1 MFVTLSSLIRR
12 RPAHRQARR
21 GSFTQR
27 LMRWAGTRSVSR
39 WRFSPLAGAA
49 AAVLMGQSALAAPGQ
64 FTLPEPLQGVRT
76 IRGKTF
82 TFQPT
87 GQNSVL
93 GPKVEFR
100 DAQGRPQ
107 VSMKLVQTSRSGI
120 YNWSSFDI
128 GSSATFEIDMQAGP
142 GSSALNRVV
151 GSTKLSEIH
160 GRLKSNGNVFLI
172 NPNGVLFGQGAQVN
186 VQGLVAST
194 LDVSDEVF
202 LNGLSTI
209 NTNNA
214 TFRWQDLS
222 DDGLVTFDHPDNYVL
237 VDQGATITTPS
248 GGRVWLMARKVENRG
263 TVSVE
268 GGQAALLGG
277 EAVYIKTPDQEPAL
291 YASEVN
297 PNLPVLRGFLF
308 EVDNAQGEVNNLG
321 QVLTD
326 RGNTTL
332 MAHTVRHSGRIRAT
346 TSVQENGSVFL
357 LARSGVGE
365 GDTARAQS
373 AGHLTLGTGSRVEIT
388 PDNTQK
394 ASGSVQTTM
403 SRIELNGQSIVME
416 GARDGLAGAQVQ
428 APAATVNVRAEASP
442 NYQPLGA
449 TNPAYQGTRPAEG
462 RIVMGSGAA
471 IDVSGTTDTVASVAR
486 HFVTTEFIRNGDL
499 ASNPFLKD
507 GALLNTKVTYDTRSA
522 PAVLEAA
529 THQGYKDS
537 IQTTAGER
545 MAKGGQVN
553 LVATGA
559 VLMQAGSTVD
569 VSGGQVRFTEAVVN
583 PTLLLGADGQTY
595 SVNSARPNVQVVA
608 LSGKPKVESTRY
620 GQVASPTAS
629 FSRVENG
636 YTHGADGGRLLV
648 HAPAMALDGQVRANV
663 QQGERQRAGVDAR
676 AAQASVRI
684 GLSAQGNLLKGLNIR
699 VPGRPLSDL
708 EAEAVTA
715 LWADP
720 INAAVPERS
729 LVSSTWFNASGAGE
743 ITVNAAGGIHID
755 DGAHLRLQRGGS
767 LSLQAAGAEGIY
779 VGGDITGSGAAVSVT
794 TASLQAADPQAGGIT
809 LAQGRR
815 IDVAGDLVNQRLG
828 GAQLV
833 TAVAGGSVNLRSAA
847 GVDLQSG
854 TRIDVSGGA
863 TVQAN
868 NSIRVT
874 RAGDI
879 SVVANTEAGTR
890 AGQFQAVNLGAELSG
905 FTLAGTV
912 ARAFNDGD
920 DARMARRGRLTLKV
934 GEIDIAGSS
943 SINPTAPDG
952 LVLGSNFF
960 NQGGFSQFDLD
971 GVRRLTVHEGARIA
985 PQVARRVAKF
995 SLLGAATGGTL
1006 ASHVREQTLP
1016 EGLSPARSVAIR
1028 STGYA
1033 DNVSVAASELNGA
1046 LSVQA
1051 GSQID
1056 AGPRGAVT
1064 LSGGKSLIVDGAVK
1078 AAGGRITTELVGL
1091 DSTPDVDS
1099 RVLGTYRLG
1108 ANAVLDVSG
1117 TTVLSPGNVGQQ
1129 RAGTVLDAGQITVQA
1144 PSSLSATTAVDLA
1157 KGAQLLANGTQ
1168 STLDVQSL
1176 GPGGVVLTERQDVAS
1191 NGGVIAIHA
1200 GAAGSS
1206 LSATLQASAGSSEA
1220 QGGTLKLSI
1229 TDSGSISA
1237 PIASLQVQQSLVT
1250 EGAEPGVMRV
1260 SADAIRDGGFAHV
1273 TLAST
1278 DDITAVGNVE
1288 LTVAGDMT
1296 LDAPTLAVLDGG
1308 NAKWAAAGRLARTNT
1323 QLFAPAGS
1331 TGGDGQITLQGGVLD
1346 VSGTHTT
1353 QGAEQ
1358 LRLTAGKEI
1367 RFHAI
1372 SAQRRQGQLD
1382 TGAST
1387 VVLDAPQVNVA
1398 TATDYALNAGGDG
1411 VKRLIVTGGDVQ
1423 SPQPL
1428 SAGGR
1433 LTLKADDITIDGV
1446 VRAPFGQIQ
1455 LQAPTITLTSNA
1467 RLSVSG
1473 DGLVVPYGSTA
1484 DAGTRWLLNGQEVSA
1499 PPAKTITL
1507 DASDGQ
1513 VTVASGAQ
1521 LDLSAGGQLVG
1532 WEFVPGP
1539 GGSRDVFNGTFESGT
1554 FAVVPSVKGLGGID
1568 TDLLARSGLNDT
1580 VLATAASRQIT
1591 FGEGGPV
1598 PAGTYTILPARY
1610 ALLKGGFLIR
1620 QASTSIPLQVG
1631 QSQTL
1636 NTGAVRVG
1644 AQVGVLGQAMPA
1656 APSATFE
1663 VLTREQAL
1671 RFSEISTTTFDGLV
1685 NAQADRAGVAPARR
1699 AMDAGT
1705 LDLVAKRVSLEGD
1718 LAFRRVQGGRGGEL
1732 NIASDKVQVGGSTA
1746 TASNDTLVLDVG
1758 QLNRTGVDS
1767 LLIGGRRSGQAA
1779 DGHRRVDVSASEVV
1793 VATQAGESLTLAD
1806 VILVGQDKVVVSD
1819 GAVVQA
1825 ATPEGGRVGA
1835 ENLTVQGDGALVRV
1849 SADPQAQTR
1858 RVATQDQPINRER
1871 GDVVVA
1877 NGAVLQGGSVVIEG
1891 TRSATL
1897 GSAVALN
1904 TQALVLGANEV
1915 ALGSGVADMGGSGAP
1930 VLRVGNDLLNQLT
1943 LVDRLTLRAFGG
1955 VSLTGNEDV
1964 AVRQSLTLDT
1974 PVLRQADGAV
1984 NTIQAG
1990 ALSLNNSSGTQA
2002 VATSG
2007 TGTLVLRATGQ
2018 SGQDG
2023 QVRFNDGVMVTQG
2036 SGQVQVQAA
2045 GSVVINSRREIST
2058 AVVGQAR
2065 PDGYAEAPDDSGAV
2079 RLSSRAVTS
2088 GLQTQADLSI
2098 TAQSI
2103 TATNGALGLLD
2114 AGQASLSVQQSSSG
2128 VPSAVAAA
2136 SSGLGAQISLHG
2148 AAITQGG
2155 TVQARA
2161 GTVALRT
2168 TGQDIHFTENSRTDV
2183 DGSAWTVDGVKVPI
2197 AAGLIK
2203 AQADVGHI
2211 TVAQGAVLT
2220 ASAATGVAGAEAGE
2234 VRLVAQQGEV
2244 RLDGEVRL
2252 LSDAGQRGGSLQIDA
2267 RTAPSLDDL
2276 AARLTASA
2284 TQAAQAQGSAQ
2295 VRQNATQSLS
2305 VHQRD
2310 GQNMVLSVGQTLRAQ
2325 QVQLVADRAPEQTE
2339 GGQIHILGRVDAS
2352 GQQGGRIHL
2361 SAAGDVVLGDGQGQ
2375 VGSALLNA
2383 SASGAKQ
2390 DGGEI
2395 QLASRDG
2402 VVRLKADG
2410 LVQMQGGAGADG
2422 GQLTLRASVRDAGVA
2437 EADTGT
2443 GNVKVAA
2450 IESQLM
2456 GVKSLT
2462 VQGEERAE
2470 VNALGSAQLTAVKNR
2485 SQAFQATARSLDTL
2499 NGVLNGRMVGGV
2511 ASIQSAQVLESSNDL
2526 TLSSAWNLTA
2536 LNRRQVGSQFVVEV
2550 SQDTPLDLSIRTSGH
2565 LNVAASLSGGFIN
2578 TPLTGVAQNS
2588 SAANTALNN
2597 ALRVAA
2603 ADLPVGSGS
2612 SINLVAG
2619 ADLNSAHL
2627 LATQAGG
2634 DGSVRIGNPD
2644 GTTRVFVR
2652 STTGDIQ
2659 VAAAGNI
2666 VLENDRATVYTTGRL
2681 PTSVEVTGA
2690 LGFGVGSLT
2699 SASLHRDLITRGS
2712 GTNTSRQLP
2721 FMLEGGSIGLTAG
2734 GSVRT
2739 DVITTPSFVS
2749 DWTFHK
2755 SDRSASKS
2763 QAWWSRYDL
2772 FDMGVA
2778 TFGGGDI
2785 RATAGDD
2792 VVNTGFVTA
2801 TSAYRD
2807 VDGALRQFGGGQVQV
2822 KADGNLTGLM
2832 AKVGGAQARFTAG
2845 ENIDGSAERGAASL
2859 MYENTQMTVR
2869 AAQDV
2874 LVDLITEAGLHEK
2887 GSGNN
2892 DASRSFG
2899 ITGLGRDASLS
2910 LVAVSGDLRMNDVLQ
2925 PGVDTNHAAA
2935 ALLPADTVIAAP
2947 AGSVVASR
2955 LNQMPQEQGARL
2967 SVLAGVDLQ
2976 VGSVNVAAR
2985 SLYGSGVVWVGNS
2998 EPVVGFLNGVDANG
3012 TLVIGG
3018 LAEGGR
3024 REPIR
3029 LVAETGD
3036 VTLRAELADAARV
3049 IAGGDVNLPSFLS
3062 QHQDGNELTL
3072 IQAGRDVNMVTLDG
3086 RAVVRGPGDLLV
3098 MAGRDVNLGLP
3109 GGLEANGN
3117 RENGALAD
3125 GSAKVTVLAGVNA
3138 DGLDHALAQSRY
3150 FHLLGGAG
3158 VANRPADLYAHLL
3171 AVQAGQA
3178 LPALGSG
3185 QAQAFLALPF
3195 NEQLQ
3200 QARALVGEAAYQQAV
3215 LTYMQGRDGKPG
3227 MGLAAALALVDQLP
3241 QRERTSLLGQVLAP
3255 AWQQALTPSQQRDVA
3270 MAMALNPSTFL
3281 RDVKAGLSNS
3291 TEPVMP
3297 PISGDGLGESLE
3309 LSPRGKQ
3316 LADYV
3321 QRRTGQ
3327 RPTNLTAA
3335 LDQFQA
3341 LSAEHQWLY
3350 THEVLQTELVA
3361 SGVNAA
3367 KQTSQSAKL
3376 DAYQRGMDALATV
3389 FPGSKPQSGLLMGSS
3404 SIKTQQGSDIAIFT
3418 PHGGMNV
3425 GRLTGAADSTA
3436 AASLGIV
3443 TTSGGS
3449 ITGVVR
3455 DSIEVNQSRVFVV
3468 QEGDMLLWA
3477 SQGNIDAGKG
3487 SKTVTGAPAPVFR
3500 IVDGQLQVDTTGSF
3514 SGSGIATLDANSK
3527 AYLFAPR
3534 GEINAGEAGI
3544 KTLGS
3549 LTIDAPVIVGGNDIQ
3564 IAGGGNLAPPPVV
3577 GNAATS
3583 LGDLGQSAT
3592 AAGPEQADESER
3604 AAGTPRRRLLLDF
3617 LGFGSD
3623 EAEEDDEDD
3632 KKKRQGA

>member
-27 LMRWAGTRSVSR
+27 LMRWAGTRSASR

-100 DAQGRPQ
+100 DAQGQ
-107 VSMKLVQTSRSGI
+107 LQSVTMKLVQTSRSGI

-128 GSSATFEIDMQAGP
+128 GSSATFEIDMQAGS

-160 GRLKSNGNVFLI
+160 GKLKSNGNVFLI
-172 NPNGVLFGQGAQVN
+172 NPNGVLFGKGAQVN

-237 VDQGATITTPS
+237 VDKDATIITPS

-277 EAVYIKTPDQEPAL
+277 EAVYIKTPDQEPKL

-297 PNLPVLRGFLF
+297 ANLPVLRGFLF
-308 EVDNAQGEVNNLG
+308 EVDNATGEVNNLG
-321 QVLTD
+321 QIMTE

-346 TSVQENGSVFL
+346 TTVQENGSVFL
-357 LARSGVGE
+357 LARSGVQGNE
-365 GDTARAQS
+365 AVRAQS
-373 AGHLTLGTGSRVEIT
+373 AGSLTLEAGSRIDIT
-388 PDNTQK
+388 PDNSQK

-403 SRIELNGQSIVME
+403 SRIELNGQTIVME
-416 GARDGLAGAQVQ
+416 GARDGLAGAQVK
-428 APAATVNVRAEASP
+428 APAANVNVRAEATP
-442 NYQPLGA
+442 NYDTLGA
-449 TNPAYQGTRPAEG
+449 ANVAYQGTAAAEG
-462 RIVMGSGAA
+462 RFVMGAGAT
-471 IDVSGTTDTVASVAR
+471 IDVSGTTDTVDSVAR

-499 ASNPFLKD
+499 ASNPFLKE

-559 VLMQAGSTVD
+559 VLMQEGSTVD

-583 PTLLLGADGQTY
+583 PTRLLGADGQTY
-595 SVNSARPNVQVVA
+595 SVNTARTTVQVVA
-608 LSGKPKVESTRY
+608 VSGKAQTDATRY
-620 GQVASPTAS
+620 GVVASPVASTA
-629 FSRVENG
+629 RVEAG
-636 YTHGADGGRLLV
+636 YTQGADGGRLVV

-676 AAQASVRI
+676 AAQASVRL
-684 GLSAQGNLLKGLNIR
+684 GLSTQGNLLQGLSVR
-699 VPGRPLSDL
+699 VPGTPASTSTLWVDPLG
-708 EAEAVTA
+708 AA
-715 LWADP
+715 L
-720 INAAVPERS
+720 PERS
-729 LVSSTWFNASGAGE
+729 SVSAAWFNASGAGSL
-743 ITVNAAGGIHID
+743 TVSSAGGIHID

-767 LSLQAAGAEGIY
+767 LSLQAGGAEGIY
-779 VGGDITGSGAAVSVT
+779 LGGDITGAGASVSIS
-794 TASLQAADPQAGGIT
+794 TASLQVADPEAGGIT

-815 IDVAGDLVNQRLG
+815 IDVAGDVVNQRRD
-828 GAQLV
+828 GASV
-833 TAVAGGSVNLRSAA
+833 GNAVAGGSVSLRSAA

-863 TVQAN
+863 TVLAN
-868 NSIRVT
+868 NSIRGT

-879 SVVANTEAGTR
+879 SVVANTEAGAR
-890 AGQFQAVNLGAELSG
+890 AGQFDAVNLGAELSG
-905 FTLAGTV
+905 YTLAGTV
-912 ARAFNDGD
+912 VRAFNDVG
-920 DARMARRGRLTLKV
+920 DARTGKLTLRV
-934 GEIDIAGSS
+934 GEIDIVGSS
-943 SINPTAPDG
+943 SSNVTAPDG
-952 LVLGSNFF
+952 LVLGSDFF

-985 PQVARRVAKF
+985 PQVSRWLAQP
-995 SLLGAATGGTL
+995 SLLNAATGSVL
-1006 ASHVREQTLP
+1006 ATRVQAQVLPDTMSPVRSL
-1016 EGLSPARSVAIR
+1016 AIR
-1028 STGYA
+1028 SSGYA
-1033 DNVSVAASELNGA
+1033 DNVSVASSDLNGA
-1046 LSVQA
+1046 LTLQA
-1051 GSQID
+1051 GGQID
-1056 AGPRGAVT
+1056 AGARGAVT
-1064 LSGGKSLIVDGAVK
+1064 LSGGKSLMVDGSVK

-1091 DSTPDVDS
+1091 DSTPAVDS
-1099 RVLGTYRLG
+1099 RVQGTYRLG
-1108 ANAVLDVSG
+1108 STAVLDVSG
-1117 TTVLSPGNVGQQ
+1117 TTLLSPNNLAGQ
-1129 RAGTVLDAGQITVQA
+1129 RAGEVLGGGQITVQV
-1144 PSSLSATTAVDLA
+1144 PSSLGATTPIELRE
-1157 KGAQLLANGTQ
+1157 GAQLLANGAQ
-1168 STLDVQSL
+1168 SALDVQTL
-1176 GPGGVVLTERQDVAS
+1176 GAGGVVRTQRQTMAS
-1191 NGGVIAIHA
+1191 NGGQININV

-1206 LSATLQASAGSSEA
+1206 LAGTLQARAGADTA
-1220 QGGTLKLSI
+1220 QGGTLQLSI
-1229 TDSGSISA
+1229 NDGGSTRW
-1237 PIASLQVQQSLVT
+1237 PTASLQVQQAAVT
-1250 EGAEPGVMRV
+1250 DAITPGALRV
-1260 SADAIRDGGFAHV
+1260 SADAIQEGGFARV
-1273 TLAST
+1273 VLSST
-1278 DDITAVGNVE
+1278 DEIAAVGDVR
-1288 LTVAGDMT
+1288 LAVAGDMT
-1296 LDAPTLAVLDGG
+1296 LDAPTLAVREGAQAL
-1308 NAKWAAAGRLARTNT
+1308 WSAAGRLARTNT
-1323 QLFAPAGS
+1323 QLLAPAAA
-1331 TGGDGQITLQGGVLD
+1331 TGGAGQITLQAGVLD
-1346 VSGTHTT
+1346 ISGTHTT
-1353 QGAEQ
+1353 QGAQQ
-1358 LRLTAGKEI
+1358 LNLKAREEI
-1367 RFHAI
+1367 RFHAL

-1382 TGAST
+1382 IGAQT
-1387 VVLDAPQVNVA
+1387 VVLEAPQVNVA
-1398 TATDYALNAGGDG
+1398 TATDYTVSLSGDG
-1411 VKRLIVTGGDVQ
+1411 VKRLTVQGGEAS
-1423 SPQPL
+1423 SPPPL

-1455 LQAPTITLTSNA
+1455 LQAPSVTLTSNA
-1467 RLSVSG
+1467 LVSVSG

-1484 DAGTRWLLNGQEVSA
+1484 DAGTRWLLNGQDVSA

-1507 DASDGQ
+1507 DAGDGQ

-1568 TDLLARSGLNDT
+1568 PDLLTLSGLNDS
-1580 VLATAASRQIT
+1580 VLTTSASRQIT

-1610 ALLKGGFLIR
+1610 ALLQGGFLIR

-1685 NAQADRAGVAPARR
+1685 NAQAERAGVEPARR
-1699 AMDAGT
+1699 AMDAGS
-1705 LDLVAKRVSLEGD
+1705 LDLVARRVSLEGD
-1718 LAFRRVQGGRGGEL
+1718 LAYRRVQGGRGGEL
-1732 NIASDKVQVGGSTA
+1732 NIASDKVQVGGSAA

-1779 DGHRRVDVSASEVV
+1779 DGSRRVEVSASEVV
-1793 VATQAGESLTLAD
+1793 VVDGGEPLALAD
-1806 VILVGQDKVVVSD
+1806 VILVGQDKVAVSE

-1825 ATPEGGRVGA
+1825 AVSAGNRQSA
-1835 ENLTVQGDGALVRV
+1835 DSLTVEGDGALVRV
-1849 SADPQAQTR
+1849 SADAQVATR
-1858 RVATQDQPINRER
+1858 RVGSDDQPITRER

-1877 NGAVLQGGSVVIEG
+1877 DGAVLQGGSLVIEG

-1897 GSAVALN
+1897 GRTAVLSA
-1904 TQALVLGANEV
+1904 QALVLGADEV
-1915 ALGSGVADMGGSGAP
+1915 ALGDGVVDMGVGDAP
-1930 VLRVGNDLLNQLT
+1930 VLRVGNELLNQLSQ
-1943 LVDRLTLRAFGG
+1943 VDRLTLRAFGG
-1955 VSLTGNEDV
+1955 VSLAAGEDV
-1964 AVRQSLTLDT
+1964 AVRQALTLDT

-1984 NTIQAG
+1984 NIIQAG
-1990 ALSLNNSSGTQA
+1990 ALALNNSSGTPS

-2007 TGTLVLRATGQ
+2007 TGTLVLHATGQ
-2018 SGQDG
+2018 NGQDG
-2023 QVRFNDGVMVTQG
+2023 HVRFNDGVVATQG

-2045 GSVVINSRREIST
+2045 GSVVLNSRREVST
-2058 AVVGQAR
+2058 AVVDQAR
-2065 PDGYAEAPDDSGAV
+2065 PDGYAEAPDDNGAV
-2079 RLSSRAVTS
+2079 RLSSRAVAS
-2088 GLQTQADLSI
+2088 GLQTQGDLTIS
-2098 TAQSI
+2098 AQSV
-2103 TATNGALGLLD
+2103 TATDGAVGMLD
-2114 AGQASLSVQQSSSG
+2114 AGQGGLTVLPSASG
-2128 VPSAVAAA
+2128 ATGAVAAA
-2136 SSGLGAQISLHG
+2136 TSGLGAQISLQG

-2155 TVQARA
+2155 TVQAGA
-2161 GTVALRT
+2161 GTVALRAT
-2168 TGQDIHFTENSRTDV
+2168 SQEIRFTEGSRTDV
-2183 DGSAWTVDGVKVPI
+2183 DGTAWTVDGVKVPI

-2203 AQADVGHI
+2203 AQADAGDV
-2211 TVAQGAVLT
+2211 TVALGAVLS
-2220 ASAATGVAGAEAGE
+2220 ASAAAGVAGAEAGE

-2276 AARLTASA
+2276 AARLLASA
-2284 TQAAQAQGSAQ
+2284 AQAAQAQGSTQA
-2295 VRQNATQSLS
+2295 RHNATQSLS

-2310 GQNMVLSVGQTLRAQ
+2310 GQNMVLSAGQTLRAQ
-2325 QVQLVADRAPEQTE
+2325 QVQLVADRVPEQTE
-2339 GGQIHILGRVDAS
+2339 GGHIHILGQVDAS
-2352 GQQGGRIHL
+2352 GVQGGEIRL
-2361 SAAGDVVLGDGQGQ
+2361 SAEGDVVLGDGQGAA
-2375 VGSALLNA
+2375 GSALLNT
-2383 SASGAKQ
+2383 SASGAQQ

-2395 QLASRDG
+2395 HLASREG
-2402 VVRLKADG
+2402 VVRLQADG
-2410 LVQMQGGAGADG
+2410 LVNMQGGTDADG
-2422 GQLTLRASVRDAGVA
+2422 GTLTLRAGVRDADQA
-2437 EADTGT
+2437 DPDTGV

-2450 IESQLM
+2450 IEAQLQGVSQ
-2456 GVKSLT
+2456 LT
-2462 VQGEERAE
+2462 VQGEERVE
-2470 VNALGSAQLTAVKNR
+2470 VGALGAAELTALKNR
-2485 SQAFQATARSLDTL
+2485 SLAFQATARSLDTL
-2499 NGVLNGRMVGGV
+2499 NKVLNGRTVDGV
-2511 ASIQSAQVLESSNDL
+2511 ARIQSAQVLESNDDL
-2526 TLSSAWNLTA
+2526 TLNTAWNLTA
-2536 LNRRQVGSQFVVEV
+2536 LNRRQVGSQFVVELNN
-2550 SQDTPLDLSIRTSGH
+2550 DTPLDLSIRTAGH
-2565 LNVAASLSGGFIN
+2565 LNLVGSISGGFIN
-2578 TPLTGVAQNS
+2578 APLTGTAQS
-2588 SAANTALNN
+2588 SAASNTTLNN
-2597 ALRVAA
+2597 ALRVAP
-2603 ADLPVGSGS
+2603 ADLPVGEGS

-2627 LATQAGG
+2627 LATQASG

-2644 GTTRVFVR
+2644 GSTRVFVR

-2659 VAAAGNI
+2659 VAAAGDI

-2681 PTSVEVTGA
+2681 PTAGEVEGA
-2690 LGFGVGSLT
+2690 LGFGTGNPT
-2699 SASLHRDLITRGS
+2699 SAALHRDLITRGT
-2712 GTNTSRQLP
+2712 GVNTTRQLP
-2721 FMLEGGSIGLTAG
+2721 FMLDGGSIGLRAG

-2785 RATAGDD
+2785 RASAGAD
-2792 VVNTGFVTA
+2792 VLNTGFVTA

-2807 VDGALRQFGGGQVQV
+2807 ADGAVHRFGGGDVQVQ
-2822 KADGNLTGLM
+2822 ADGNLTGLM
-2832 AKVGGAQARFTAG
+2832 VKVGGHQARIAAG
-2845 ENIDGSAERGAASL
+2845 QNIDGSAERGAASL
-2859 MYENTQMTVR
+2859 MYESTNMTVR
-2869 AAQDV
+2869 AAQDM

-2887 GSGNN
+2887 GSGSN

-2899 ITGLGRDASLS
+2899 IAGLGRDASLS
-2910 LVAVSGDLRMNDVLQ
+2910 LIAVSGELRMNDVLQ
-2925 PGVDTNHAAA
+2925 PGVDTTHAAA
-2935 ALLPADTVIAAP
+2935 TLLPSDTLIAAP
-2947 AGSVVASR
+2947 MGSIVASR
-2955 LNQMPQEQGARL
+2955 LNQMPQAQGALL
-2967 SVLAGVDLQ
+2967 SVLAGENLR

-2985 SLYGSGVVWVGNS
+2985 SLYGDGLVWVGNN

-3012 TLVIGG
+3012 TFVIAG

-3029 LVAETGD
+3029 LVAQQGD
-3036 VTLRAELADAARV
+3036 VSLRAEVADSARI
-3049 IAGGDVNLPSFLS
+3049 IAGGDVNMPRFLS
-3062 QHQDGNELTL
+3062 QHQEGYQLTL
-3072 IQAGRDVNMVTLDG
+3072 IQAGRDVNLVTQDG

-3109 GGLEANGN
+3109 GGLETNGN
-3117 RENGALAD
+3117 RENGALPE
-3125 GSAKVTVLAGVNA
+3125 GSAKATILAGVKA

-3158 VANRPADLYAHLL
+3158 VANRPADLYAQLV

-3178 LPALGSG
+3178 LPALGSE
-3185 QAQAFLALPF
+3185 QAQTFSALPF
-3195 NEQLQ
+3195 SAQLQ
-3200 QARALVGEAAYQQAV
+3200 QARALVGEAAYQQAL
-3215 LTYMQGRDGKPG
+3215 LTYMQGREGQPG
-3227 MGLAAALALVDQLP
+3227 LSMAAALALLDRLP
-3241 QRERTSLLGQVLAP
+3241 QREQTSLLGQVLAP
-3255 AWQQALTPSQQRDVA
+3255 SWQQALSSSQQRDVA
-3270 MAMALNPSTFL
+3270 VAMAAQGDQAEQAGRLKALST
-3281 RDVKAGLSNS
+3281 
-3291 TEPVMP
+3291 
-3297 PISGDGLGESLE
+3297 
-3309 LSPRGKQ
+3309 
-3316 LADYV
+3316 YV
-3321 QRRTGQ
+3321 QQRTGQ
-3327 RPTNLTAA
+3327 APQDQVAA
-3335 LDQFQA
+3335 LEQFEQ
-3341 LSAEHQWLY
+3341 LGQEHRWLF
-3350 THEVLQTELVA
+3350 THQVLQSELTA

-3367 KQTSQSAKL
+3367 QQTSGEAKL

-3389 FPGSKPQSGLLMGSS
+3389 FPGSKPLSSLVMGSS

-3443 TTSGGS
+3443 TTSGGG

-3455 DSIEVNQSRVFVV
+3455 DSIEVNQSRIFVV

-3477 SQGNIDAGKG
+3477 SLGNIDAGKG

-3500 IVDGQLQVDTTGSF
+3500 IVNGQLQVDTTGSF
-3514 SGSGIATLDANSK
+3514 SGSGIATLDATSNL
-3527 AYLFAPR
+3527 YLFAR
-3534 GEINAGEAGI
+3534 QGEINAGEAGI
-3544 KTLGS
+3544 KTSGN

-3592 AAGPEQADESER
+3592 AAGPAQAGESER
-3604 AAGTPRRRLLLDF
+3604 ASGTPRRRLLLDF
-3617 LGFGSD
+3617 LGFGAD
-3623 EAEEDDEDD
+3623 QADQDDEDD
-3632 KKKRQGA
+3632 KKKSQAG

>member
-1 MFVTLSSLIRR
+1 MFVALSSLIRR

-21 GSFTQR
+21 GLFTRR
-27 LMRWAGTRSVSR
+27 LMRWASTRTGAR
-39 WRFSPLAGAA
+39 WRVSPLAGAVA
-49 AAVLMGQSALAAPGQ
+49 LLMGQTALAAPGQ

-87 GQNSVL
+87 GQSSVL

-100 DAQGRPQ
+100 DEQGQ
-107 VSMKLVQTSRSGI
+107 LKSVSMKLVQTSRSGI
-120 YNWSSFDI
+120 YNWSSFDL
-128 GSSATFEIDMQAGP
+128 GSAATFEIDMLAGA

-160 GRLKSNGNVFLI
+160 GKLKSNGNVFLI
-172 NPNGVLFGQGAQVN
+172 NPNGVLFGNGAQVN

-209 NTNNA
+209 NTNDA

-222 DDGLVTFDHPDNYVL
+222 DEGLVTFDHPDNYVL
-237 VDQGATITTPS
+237 VDQGATITTPA

-277 EAVYIKTPDQEPAL
+277 EAVYIKTPDQEPAI

-308 EVDNAQGEVNNLG
+308 EVDNAKGEVHNLG
-321 QVLTD
+321 QILTE

-346 TSVQENGSVFL
+346 TSAQENGSVFL

-373 AGHLTLGTGSRVEIT
+373 AGSLTLGAGSRVEIT
-388 PDNTQK
+388 PDNAQK

-403 SRIELNGQSIVME
+403 SRIELNGQTIVME
-416 GARDGLAGAQVQ
+416 GVRDGLAGAQVQ

-449 TNPAYQGTRPAEG
+449 TNPAYQGTAPAEG
-462 RIVMGSGAA
+462 RFVMGSGAV

-486 HFVTTEFIRNGDL
+486 HFVTTELIRNGDL
-499 ASNPFLKD
+499 ASNPFLKE

-559 VLMQAGSTVD
+559 VLMQEGSSVD

-583 PTLLLGADGQTY
+583 PTRLLGADGQTY
-595 SVNSARPNVQVVA
+595 SVNTARTNVQVVA
-608 LSGKPKVESTRY
+608 VSGKAQTDATRY
-620 GQVASPTAS
+620 GLVASPVAS
-629 FSRVENG
+629 TGRVESG
-636 YTHGADGGRLLV
+636 YTQGADGGRLLV
-648 HAPAMALDGQVRANV
+648 HAPAVALDGQVRANV

-676 AAQASVRI
+676 AAQASVRL
-684 GLSAQGNLLKGLNIR
+684 GLSTQGNLLKGLNIR
-699 VPGRPLSDL
+699 VPGMPLSEL
-708 EAEAVTA
+708 EAKALTT

-720 INAAVPERS
+720 LNAAVPDRS
-729 LVSSTWFNASGAGE
+729 IVSSTWFNASGAGNFS
-743 ITVNAAGGIHID
+743 VSAAGGIHID
-755 DGAHLRLQRGGS
+755 DGAHLRLQRAGN
-767 LSLQAAGAEGIY
+767 LSLQAAGSEGIY
-779 VGGDITGSGAAVSVT
+779 LGGDITGAGASVSVT

-815 IDVAGDLVNQRLG
+815 IDVAGDVVNQRRD
-828 GAQLV
+828 GAQV
-833 TAVAGGSVNLRSAA
+833 GTAVAGGSVSLRSAA

-854 TRIDVSGGA
+854 TRIDVSGGV
-863 TVQAN
+863 TILAN
-868 NSIRVT
+868 SSIR
-874 RAGDI
+874 
-879 SVVANTEAGTR
+879 GTR
-890 AGQFQAVNLGAELSG
+890 AGEIAVVANAEAGARAGQFESVNLGAELSG
-905 FTLAGTV
+905 HTLAGTV
-912 ARAFNDGD
+912 VRAFNDLGD
-920 DARMARRGRLTLKV
+920 TRTGKLTLKV
-934 GEIDIAGSS
+934 GEIDIVGSS
-943 SINPTAPDG
+943 PTSAAAPDG
-952 LVLGSNFF
+952 LVLGSSFF

-985 PQVARRVAKF
+985 PRVSRWSVQP
-995 SLLGAATGGTL
+995 SLLNAATGSAL
-1006 ASHVREQTLP
+1006 ASHVRAQVLP
-1016 EGLSPARSVAIR
+1016 DTMSPVRSLAIR
-1028 STGYA
+1028 SSGYA
-1033 DNVSVAASELNGA
+1033 DNVSVASSDFNGA
-1046 LSVQA
+1046 LTVQA

-1056 AGPRGAVT
+1056 AGARGAVT
-1064 LSGGKSLIVDGAVK
+1064 LSGGKSLIVDGSVK

-1091 DSTPDVDS
+1091 DSTPAVDG
-1099 RVLGTYRLG
+1099 RVQGTYRFG
-1108 ANAVLDVSG
+1108 STAVLDVSG
-1117 TTVLSPGNVGQQ
+1117 TTLLSPNNLAGQ
-1129 RAGTVLDAGQITVQA
+1129 RAGEVLGGGQITVQA
-1144 PSSLSATTAVDLA
+1144 PSSLGATTPIEVSE
-1157 KGAQLLANGTQ
+1157 GAQLLANGAQ
-1168 STLDVQSL
+1168 STLDVQTL
-1176 GPGGVVLTERQDVAS
+1176 GAGGAVRTQRQTVAS
-1191 NGGVIAIHA
+1191 NGGQISINV

-1206 LSATLQASAGSSEA
+1206 LAGTLQAKAGADTA
-1220 QGGTLKLSI
+1220 QGGTLQLSI
-1229 TDSGSISA
+1229 NDGGSTRL
-1237 PIASLQVQQSLVT
+1237 PTASLQVQQAPVT
-1250 EGAEPGVMRV
+1250 EAIAPGALRV
-1260 SADAIRDGGFAHV
+1260 SADAIQEGGFAHLV
-1273 TLAST
+1273 LSST
-1278 DDITAVGNVE
+1278 DEITAVGDVR
-1288 LTVAGDMT
+1288 LAVAGDMT
-1296 LDAPTLAVLDGG
+1296 LDAPTLAVRDG
-1308 NAKWAAAGRLARTNT
+1308 AQALWSAAGRLARTNT
-1323 QLFAPAGS
+1323 QFSAPAAA
-1331 TGGDGQITLQGGVLD
+1331 TGGAGQITLQAGVLD
-1346 VSGTHTT
+1346 ISGTHTT
-1353 QGAEQ
+1353 QGAQQ
-1358 LRLTAGKEI
+1358 LNLKAREEI
-1367 RFHAI
+1367 RFHAL

-1382 TGAST
+1382 TGAQT
-1387 VVLDAPQVNVA
+1387 LVLEAPQVNVA
-1398 TATDYALNAGGDG
+1398 TATDYTVSLSGDG
-1411 VKRLIVTGGDVQ
+1411 VKRLTVQGGDAL

-1455 LQAPTITLTSNA
+1455 LQAPSVTLTNNA
-1467 RLSVSG
+1467 LVSVSG

-1484 DAGTRWLLNGQEVSA
+1484 DAGTRWLINGQEVSA

-1507 DASDGQ
+1507 DAGDGQ

-1539 GGSRDVFNGTFESGT
+1539 GGSRDIFHGTFESGT

-1568 TDLLARSGLNDT
+1568 PDLLALSGLNGSGLSDS
-1580 VLATAASRQIT
+1580 VLGAAASRQIT

-1685 NAQADRAGVAPARR
+1685 NAQAERAGVEPARR

-1718 LAFRRVQGGRGGEL
+1718 LAFRRAQGGRGGEL
-1732 NIASDKVQVGGSTA
+1732 NIASDKVQVGGSAA
-1746 TASNDTLVLDVG
+1746 TANADTLVLDVG

-1779 DGHRRVDVSASEVV
+1779 DGNRRVDVSASEVV
-1793 VATQAGESLTLAD
+1793 VAAQAGEALVLAD
-1806 VILVGQDKVVVSD
+1806 VILVGQDKVVVSE

-1825 ATPEGGRVGA
+1825 AASAGGRADA

-1849 SADPQAQTR
+1849 SADGQVQTR
-1858 RVATQDQPINRER
+1858 RVGTEAQPIIRER

-1877 NGAVLQGGSVVIEG
+1877 DGAVLQGGSVAIEG

-1897 GSAVALN
+1897 GSTAVLN
-1904 TQALVLGANEV
+1904 AQALVLGADEV
-1915 ALGSGVADMGGSGAP
+1915 ALGDGVVDAGGGGAP
-1930 VLRVGNDLLNQLT
+1930 VLRVGNELLNQLSQ
-1943 LVDRLTLRAFGG
+1943 VDRLTLRAFGG
-1955 VSLTGNEDV
+1955 VSLTGDEDV

-1974 PVLRQADGAV
+1974 PVLRQVDGAV

-2018 SGQDG
+2018 AGQDG
-2023 QVRFNDGVMVTQG
+2023 HVRFNDGVMVTQG

-2045 GSVVINSRREIST
+2045 GSVVLNSRREIRT
-2058 AVVGQAR
+2058 AVVDQAR

-2088 GLQTQADLSI
+2088 GLQTQGDLSI
-2098 TAQSI
+2098 RAQSI
-2103 TATNGALGLLD
+2103 TVTNGALGLLD
-2114 AGQASLSVQQSSSG
+2114 AGEASLTVQPSPSG
-2128 VPSAVAAA
+2128 ATGSVAAA
-2136 SSGLGAQISLHG
+2136 TSGLGAQISLHG

-2161 GTVALRT
+2161 GTVALRAT
-2168 TGQDIHFTENSRTDV
+2168 SQDIHLTEGSRTDV

-2203 AQADVGHI
+2203 AQADVGNI
-2211 TVAQGAVLT
+2211 TVAQGAVLS
-2220 ASAATGVAGAEAGE
+2220 ASAAAGVAGAEAGE

-2276 AARLTASA
+2276 AARLLASA
-2284 TQAAQAQGSAQ
+2284 ARAAQDQGSAQ
-2295 VRQNATQSLS
+2295 ARQNATQSLS

-2310 GQNMVLSVGQTLRAQ
+2310 GQNMVLSAGQTLRAQ
-2325 QVQLVADRAPEQTE
+2325 QVQLVADRAPEQAD
-2339 GGQIHILGRVDAS
+2339 GGHIHILGRLDAS
-2352 GQQGGRIHL
+2352 GVQGGEIRL
-2361 SAAGDVVLGDGQGQ
+2361 SAAGDVVLGDGQGEA
-2375 VGSALLNA
+2375 GSALLNT
-2383 SASGAKQ
+2383 SAFGAKH

-2395 QLASRDG
+2395 HLASREG
-2402 VVRLKADG
+2402 VVRLQADG
-2410 LVQMQGGAGADG
+2410 LVQMQGGTGGDG
-2422 GQLTLRASVRDAGVA
+2422 GKLTLRAGVRDADHAEPNTGV
-2437 EADTGT
+2437 

-2450 IESQLM
+2450 IEAQLV
-2456 GVKSLT
+2456 GVKQLT
-2462 VQGEERAE
+2462 VQGEERVE
-2470 VNALGSAQLTAVKNR
+2470 VSALGSAELTALKSR
-2485 SQAFQATARSLDTL
+2485 SEAFQATARSLDTL
-2499 NGVLNGRMVGGV
+2499 NEVLNGRPVDGV
-2511 ASIQSAQVLESSNDL
+2511 ARIQSAQVLESNDDL
-2526 TLSSAWNLTA
+2526 TLNAAWNLTA
-2536 LNRRQVGSQFVVEV
+2536 LNRRQVGSQFVVEP
-2550 SQDTPLDLSIRTSGH
+2550 SNDTPLDLSIRTAGH
-2565 LNVAASLSGGFIN
+2565 LSIAGSISGGFIN
-2578 TPLTGVAQNS
+2578 TPLTGAAQNS
-2588 SAANTALNN
+2588 AASNTTLNN
-2597 ALRVAA
+2597 ALRVAP
-2603 ADLPVGSGS
+2603 ADLPVGEGS
-2612 SINLVAG
+2612 SIQLVAG
-2619 ADLNSAHL
+2619 ADLDSADL
-2627 LATQAGG
+2627 MATQASG

-2659 VAAAGNI
+2659 VAAAGDI

-2681 PTSVEVTGA
+2681 PTDSEVPGA
-2690 LGFGVGSLT
+2690 LGFGRGNPT
-2699 SASLHRDLITRGS
+2699 SVALHRDLITRGS
-2712 GTNTSRQLP
+2712 GVNTTRQLP

-2739 DVITTPSFVS
+2739 DAITTPSFVS

-2755 SDRSASKS
+2755 SDRSDSKS

-2785 RATAGDD
+2785 RASAGAD
-2792 VVNTGFVTA
+2792 VLNIGFVTA

-2807 VDGALRQFGGGQVQV
+2807 ADGTLRQFGGGQVQV

-2832 AKVGGAQARFTAG
+2832 AKVGGERARFTAG
-2845 ENIDGSAERGAASL
+2845 QNIDGSAERGAASL

-2899 ITGLGRDASLS
+2899 VTGLGRDASLS
-2910 LVAVSGDLRMNDVLQ
+2910 LMAISGDLRMNDVLQ
-2925 PGVDTNHAAA
+2925 PAVDTNHAAA
-2935 ALLPADTVIAAP
+2935 ALLPSETLLAVPVGSIA
-2947 AGSVVASR
+2947 ASR
-2955 LNQMPQEQGARL
+2955 LNQMPQARGAKL
-2967 SVLAGVDLQ
+2967 SVLAGDDLQ

-2985 SLYGSGVVWVGNS
+2985 SLYGDGVVWVGNN

-3012 TLVIGG
+3012 TFVIPG

-3029 LVAETGD
+3029 LVAQQGD
-3036 VTLRAELADAARV
+3036 VSLRAEVADAARI
-3049 IAGGDVNLPSFLS
+3049 IAGGDVKLPRFLS

-3072 IQAGRDVNMVTLDG
+3072 IQAGRDVNMVTQDG

-3109 GGLEANGN
+3109 GGLETNGN
-3117 RENGALAD
+3117 RENGALPE
-3125 GSAKVTVLAGVNA
+3125 GSAKVTVLAGVKA

-3158 VANRPADLYAHLL
+3158 VANRPADLYAQLL

-3178 LPALGSG
+3178 LPALGSD

-3195 NEQLQ
+3195 NQQLQ
-3200 QARALVGEAAYQQAV
+3200 QARALVGDAAYQQAV
-3215 LTYMQGRDGKPG
+3215 LTYMQGREEQPG
-3227 MGLAAALALVDQLP
+3227 LSPAAALALLDQLP
-3241 QRERTSLLGQVLAP
+3241 QREQASLLGQVLAP
-3255 AWQQALTPSQQRDVA
+3255 SWQQALSTTQQRDVA
-3270 MAMALNPSTFL
+3270 VAMAAQGDQAEQVSRL
-3281 RDVKAGLSNS
+3281 KALS
-3291 TEPVMP
+3291 
-3297 PISGDGLGESLE
+3297 
-3309 LSPRGKQ
+3309 
-3316 LADYV
+3316 AYV
-3321 QRRTGQ
+3321 QQRTGQ
-3327 RPTNLTAA
+3327 TPQDQVSA
-3335 LDQFQA
+3335 LDQFEQ
-3341 LSAEHQWLY
+3341 LGQEHRWLF
-3350 THEVLQTELVA
+3350 THQVLQSELTA

-3367 KQTSQSAKL
+3367 RQTSAQTKL

-3389 FPGSKPQSGLLMGSS
+3389 FPGSKPLSSLLMGSS
-3404 SIKTQQGSDIAIFT
+3404 SVKTQQGSDITIFT

-3477 SQGNIDAGKG
+3477 SRGNIDAGKG

-3500 IVDGQLQVDTTGSF
+3500 IVNGQLQVDTTGSF
-3514 SGSGIATLDANSK
+3514 SGSGIATLDATSNL
-3527 AYLFAPR
+3527 YLFAR
-3534 GEINAGEAGI
+3534 QGEINAGEAGI
-3544 KTLGS
+3544 KTSGS

-3592 AAGPEQADESER
+3592 AAGPDQANESDR
-3604 AAGTPRRRLLLDF
+3604 TSGTPRRRLLLDF
-3617 LGFGSD
+3617 LGFGTD
-3623 EAEEDDEDD
+3623 GADEDDEDD
-3632 KKKRQGA
+3632 KKKTQGG